1 MREGRGG
8 GRGGDGA
15 AVSGAGR
22 GGDTARGTGRRGARR
37 ARHQAAAAAL
47 EVGEGAPDGWAPC
60 VSERGREGGGRRLMG
75 PGGPVSARVRI
86 FKFFSFFL
94 FFYFLFFSS

>member
-22 GGDTARGTGRRGARR
+22 GGDTARGTGRRRARR
-37 ARHQAAAAAL
+37 ARHQAAAAL

-94 FFYFLFFSS
+94 FFYFLFFSI